1 MLLAT
6 FNVENLFTRFR
17 FARGVDPRRATDE
30 GFTAEDLRFRLE
42 DPESK
47 RITGELLAALEAD
60 VIALQEVEG
69 LDTLK
74 QFRDRYLG
82 GRQAW
87 PHALVIDGNDQ
98 RRIDVGLLSRFPI
111 VHARSW
117 QHLMADDG
125 SPVFDRDCL
134 EADVEVPGL
143 GTLTLFVNHFKSMRA
158 ETDDVP
164 GRAATRPRRLR
175 QARTVMDI
183 VRRRFGD
190 DPGDAPFVVLG
201 DLNDHLED
209 DAQGR
214 SGILDLVRWDAVV
227 PVVDRLPEAERW
239 THYFQGHAPSGAP
252 PAYRQLDHVLP
263 SRRLAALNPEPPRI
277 DRRGQPKRAEAFAGE
292 RLAGVGWHRPKAS
305 DHCPVVLRIDRL

>member
-1 MLLAT
+1 MRLAT

-17 FARGVDPRRATDE
+17 FARGVDPRRATEE
-30 GFTAEDLRFRLE
+30 GFTSEDLRFRLE

-47 RITGELLAALEAD
+47 RITADLLNGLDAD

-74 QFRDRYLG
+74 QFRDRFLG
-82 GRQAW
+82 GRDAW

-117 QHLMADDG
+117 QHLLGGDG
-125 SPVFDRDCL
+125 QPVFDRDCL

-143 GTLTLFVNHFKSMRA
+143 GVLTLFVNHFKSMRA
-158 ETDDVP
+158 ETDDAP
-164 GRAATRPRRLR
+164 GRAVTRPRRVQ
-175 QARTVMDI
+175 QARAVMDI

-201 DLNDHLED
+201 DLNDHVVD
-209 DAQGR
+209 DEQGR

-227 PVVDRLPEAERW
+227 PLVERLPERERW
-239 THYFQGHAPSGAP
+239 THYFQGHAPSNAP
-252 PAYRQLDHVLP
+252 PAYRQLDHVLA
-263 SRRLAALNPEPPRI
+263 SRRLAALNPGLPTI
-277 DRRGQPKRAEAFAGE
+277 DRRGQPKRAEAWDGE
-292 RLAGVGWHRPKAS
+292 RLTGVGWHRPKAS
-305 DHCPVVLRIDRL
+305 DHCPVVVAIDRL